1 MKHSKTS
8 FSLCPHQEETQ
19 CKCTEAPHR
28 IFSATLSPTLALST
42 WISLLDPLFA
52 VAPVTLV
59 NYPMLNHPNGWIIRD
74 SCNHNPKLL
83 SAHPDKE
90 PLQSFSSMN
99 KLTDLNEVMEKIED
113 LNSHFFSLHIHWLHT
128 ASCLCSSFSTA
139 KVSWQQS
146 RDSHQ
151 ALMLSEG
158 TFSSPQGTARDCL
171 KTFLAQLPYP
181 CTILIPTSCP
191 ELQPCRKHQAFW
203 QHRCGTSQLPALV
216 AFSSVCF

>member
-1 MKHSKTS
+1 MSSQEKT
-8 FSLCPHQEETQ
+8 L
-19 CKCTEAPHR
+19 CKCTEVPHR
-28 IFSATLSPTLALST
+28 IFSATLSPTLDLST
-42 WISLLDPLFA
+42 WISLLDPPFA

-59 NYPMLNHPNGWIIRD
+59 NYSMLGHPNGWIISDPR
-74 SCNHNPKLL
+74 NRNPKLL

-90 PLQSFSSMN
+90 ALQSFSSMN
-99 KLTDLNEVMEKIED
+99 KLTDLNEVMEKTED
-113 LNSHFFSLHIHWLHT
+113 LNSHLFSLQIHWLHT

-139 KVSWQQS
+139 EASWQQS
-146 RDSHQ
+146 RDSHR

-181 CTILIPTSCP
+181 CTILNPTPCP
-191 ELQPCRKHQAFW
+191 ELQPCRKHQAFS

-216 AFSSVCF
+216 AFSSICF